1 MHLKIFISILLYLLF
16 NLLNKII
23 IKKDIKVA
31 LCSIVKNENLY
42 IREFIE
48 HYKKIGYNKIFIYD
62 NNEKNGENLGDV
74 INDYINSG
82 FVNLI
87 DFKEITPNKRPQIEA
102 YIDCYSRNNKSF
114 NWISFFDIDELLE
127 INKKYRTIQD
137 FLKDNIFE
145 FCKNIKI
152 NWLEFSDDN
161 KLYYENKPL
170 QERFK
175 IFNYEHISNKHIK
188 STVRGNLSVNYWKSA
203 PTPHTSNLNII
214 SCSSSGKKISSNS
227 PFNYPPDYTN
237 AKLKHYSYK
246 SFEEICWKLK
256 KGKADSTKIQNDII
270 IKNDF
275 KRLYIENKHNIEK
288 LKILYK
294 VFNVSSV
301 QNNETFF

>member
-1 MHLKIFISILLYLLF
+1 MNLKIFISILLYLLF
-16 NLLNKII
+16 ILLNKLIL
-23 IKKDIKVA
+23 KKDVKVA
-31 LCSIVKNENLY
+31 LCSIAKNENLY

-82 FVNLI
+82 YVNLI
-87 DFKEITPNKRPQIEA
+87 DFKEIDPNKRPQIEA

-152 NWLEFSDDN
+152 NWLEFSNEN

-188 STVRGNLSVNYWKSA
+188 STVKGNLPVNYWKSA
-203 PTPHTSNLNII
+203 PTPHSSNLNII
-214 SCSSSGKKISSNS
+214 SCSSSGKKISFDS

-256 KGKADSTKIQNDII
+256 KGKADSPKIKNDII

-294 VFNVSSV
+294 IFNVSLA
-301 QNNETFF
+301 QNNQTFF

>member
-1 MHLKIFISILLYLLF
+1 MISCFVF
-16 NLLNKII
+16 N
-23 IKKDIKVA
+23 
-31 LCSIVKNENLY
+31 SQNENLY

-48 HYKKIGYNKIFIYD
+48 YYKKIGYNKIFIYD
-62 NNEKNGENLGDV
+62 NNDKNGENLGDV

-87 DFKEITPNKRPQIEA
+87 DFKEIDQNKRPQIEA
-102 YIDCYSRNNKSF
+102 FIDCYSRNNKSF

-152 NWLEFSDDN
+152 NWLEFSDEN
-161 KLYYENKPL
+161 KLYYENKSL

-175 IFNYEHISNKHIK
+175 IFNYKQIVNKHIK
-188 STVRGNLSVNYWKSA
+188 STVRGNLPVNYWKSA
-203 PTPHTSNLNII
+203 PNPHSSDLNVI
-214 SCSSSGKKISSNS
+214 SCSSSGKKISFDS

-246 SFEEICWKLK
+246 SFEEICWKLN
-256 KGKADSTKIQNDII
+256 KGKADFPKIQNDII
-270 IKNDF
+270 IKNNF

-294 VFNVSSV
+294 IFNVSSV
-301 QNNETFF
+301 QNNQTFF

>member
-1 MHLKIFISILLYLLF
+1 MYLKIFISILLYLLF

-74 INDYINSG
+74 INDYISSG

-152 NWLEFSDDN
+152 NWLEFSDQN

-175 IFNYEHISNKHIK
+175 IFNYEQIVNKHIK
-188 STVRGNLSVNYWKSA
+188 STVRGNLPVNYWKSA
-203 PTPHTSNLNII
+203 PNPHSSDLNII
-214 SCSSSGKKISSNS
+214 SCSSSGKKISFDS

-275 KRLYIENKHNIEK
+275 KRLYIENKHNTEK

-301 QNNETFF
+301 QNDETFF